1 VASTLNIQSQLDLLF
16 QLSLGARP
24 SEASVATV
32 ADAGSDQWA
41 RLLALSESH
50 HVVLRAFNPLEQIA
64 REEGYRELAG
74 WCTQTLER
82 EYARIAKALEFL
94 DDICVKLEAEGISI
108 TVMKSLDHWPDI
120 GNDLDLYTRSD
131 QRSVSRAM
139 LENFAAAP
147 KGQTW
152 GDRLAR
158 KNNFGIAGLRES
170 VEIHHG
176 VLGQTGEHTA
186 LARRFCRR
194 RVPQRVDDYTFMV
207 PAPEEQIVAATLQ
220 RMYRHL
226 YIRVCDIIN
235 TYNLLESGR
244 VDHAEL
250 RYAANLG
257 GIWPGVATYLRIVTE
272 FVRQYR
278 GMACQLPP
286 EVLTSARF
294 GMEEVTVRGIWLRVP
309 IGRAGRLYGTQLGQM
324 ARRRDLHGVFRL
336 SLLPPL
342 ASAARLVYKLTGD
355 HKGIW

>member
-1 VASTLNIQSQLDLLF
+1 VASTSNNDSHIDLLL

-24 SEASVATV
+24 AEASVITLAN
-32 ADAGSDQWA
+32 AGREQWA

-50 HVVLRAFNPLEQIA
+50 HVVLRAFNPLGHIA
-64 REEGYRELAG
+64 REEGYDELAE
-74 WCTQTLER
+74 WCTETLAR
-82 EYARIAKALEFL
+82 EEARIAKALEFL
-94 DDICVKLEAEGISI
+94 DDICVKLEGEGIHI

-120 GNDLDLYTRSD
+120 GNDLDLYTPSD
-131 QRSVSRAM
+131 QQRVSRAM

-158 KNNFGIAGLRES
+158 KNNFGIDGLRES

-186 LARRFCRR
+186 LATRFCRR
-194 RVPQRVDDYTFMV
+194 RIAQRVDGYTFMV

-226 YIRVCDIIN
+226 YIRVCDIVN
-235 TYNLLESGR
+235 THSILESGKL
-244 VDHAEL
+244 DHAEL
-250 RYAANLG
+250 RHAADLG
-257 GIWPGVATYLRIVTE
+257 GIWPGAATYLRIVTE
-272 FVRQYR
+272 FVRRHR
-278 GMACQLPP
+278 GSACQLPP
-286 EVLTSARF
+286 EVLESARF

-309 IGRAGRLYGTQLGQM
+309 VRRAARLYGTQLGSM

>member
-1 VASTLNIQSQLDLLF
+1 MASTLNYESQIDLLL

-24 SEASVATV
+24 AEASVATL
-32 ADAGSDQWA
+32 ANAGREQWEK
-41 RLLALSESH
+41 LLALSESH
-50 HVVLRAFNPLEQIA
+50 HVVLRAFDPLGHIA
-64 REEGYRELAG
+64 REEGYDELAE
-74 WCTQTLER
+74 WCTETLAR
-82 EYARIAKALEFL
+82 EKIRIATALGFL
-94 DDICVKLEAEGISI
+94 EDICVKLEGKGIQI

-120 GNDLDLYTRSD
+120 GNDLDLYTPID
-131 QRSVSRAM
+131 QQRVSKAM

-147 KGQTW
+147 KGRTW

-158 KNNFGIAGLRES
+158 KNNFGIDGLRES

-186 LARRFCRR
+186 LARRFCER
-194 RVPQRVDDYTFMV
+194 RVAQSVDGYTFMV

-226 YIRVCDIIN
+226 YIRVCDIVN
-235 TYNLLESGR
+235 THSILESGKL
-244 VDHAEL
+244 DYAEL
-250 RYAANLG
+250 RYAADLG
-257 GIWPGVATYLRIVTE
+257 GIWAGVATYLRIVTE
-272 FVRQYR
+272 FVRRHR
-278 GMACQLPP
+278 GTACQLPS
-286 EVLTSARF
+286 EVMASARF

-309 IGRAGRLYGTQLGQM
+309 VRRAARLYGRQLCRM
-324 ARRRDLHGVFRL
+324 AGRRDLHGVFRL

>member
-1 VASTLNIQSQLDLLF
+1 
-16 QLSLGARP
+16 
-24 SEASVATV
+24 VATL
-32 ADAGSDQWA
+32 ADRGSEQWT

-64 REEGYRELAG
+64 REEGYGELAD

-82 EYARIAKALEFL
+82 EHARIAKALEFL

-131 QRSVSRAM
+131 QQSVSRAM
-139 LENFAAAP
+139 LQNFAAAP

-194 RVPQRVDDYTFMV
+194 RVPQRVDGYTFMV

-226 YIRVCDIIN
+226 YIRVCDIVN
-235 TYNLLESGR
+235 THNLLESGR
-244 VDHAEL
+244 LDPVEL
-250 RYAANLG
+250 RCAADLG

-272 FVRQYR
+272 FVRQYL
-278 GMACQLPP
+278 GTACQLPP

>member
-1 VASTLNIQSQLDLLF
+1 MVSTLNTEAQLDLLL
-16 QLSLGARP
+16 QLSLGERP
-24 SEASVATV
+24 AGASV
-32 ADAGSDQWA
+32 DA
-41 RLLALSESH
+41 LANAGRQEWEILFALAESH
-50 HVVLRAFNPLEQIA
+50 HVVLRALEPLGQIA
-64 REEGYRELAG
+64 RDERYEELAN
-74 WCTQTLER
+74 WCTETLDRER
-82 EYARIAKALEFL
+82 ARIAEALRFL
-94 DDICVKLEAEGISI
+94 DDICGRLEREGIQI

-131 QRSVSRAM
+131 QQRVSKAM
-139 LENFAAAP
+139 LESFAAAP

-158 KNNFGIAGLRES
+158 KNNYGINGLRKS

-186 LARRFCRR
+186 LAERFCTR
-194 RVPQRVDDYTFMV
+194 RVPLPVDGYTFMV

-226 YIRVCDIIN
+226 YIRVCDIVN
-235 TYNLLESGR
+235 THAILEA
-244 VDHAEL
+244 DQLDYAEL
-250 RYAANLG
+250 RYAADLG

-272 FVRQYR
+272 FVRRFR
-278 GMACQLPP
+278 GTACQLPV
-286 EVLTSARF
+286 EVLAAARF

-309 IGRAGRLYGTQLGQM
+309 VRRAGRLYSTQLGRM
-324 ARRRDLHGVFRL
+324 ALRRDLHGVFRL